1 MTRLT
6 YAAVTPARN
15 ELENLTRLAPC
26 LERQTIRPLEWIVVD
41 DGSTDGTR
49 ELVDAL
55 AELHP
60 WIRATASAGATTHSG
75 PLQTGRRIGRDVIAF
90 KAGVAELRTR
100 PDVLFKLDADVS
112 FEPAFFERLLDAFGS
127 DPRLGIAGGECL
139 ELEEGEWRLRH
150 VTGGHV
156 RGATR
161 GYRWPC
167 YEAVSPL
174 TEQLG
179 WDGIDEAKAR
189 LAGWTTRSVANVR
202 FRHHRRVGERDG
214 AWDSYKSQG
223 STSRFMG
230 YRASYLVLRSLFRS
244 VRDPRAFGMI
254 VGWLD
259 SARAREPRYHE
270 ADVRRHIRSQQSLA
284 RVPMRALEALG
295 RR

>member
-26 LERQTIRPLEWIVVD
+26 LEKQTVLPLEWIVVD

-49 ELVDAL
+49 ELVEAL
-55 AELHP
+55 AEIHP
-60 WIRATASAGATTHSG
+60 WVRATTSAGARTHSG

-90 KAGVAELRTR
+90 KAGVEMLHAR

-112 FEPAFFERLLDAFGS
+112 FDPRFFERLLDAF
-127 DPRLGIAGGECL
+127 DADARLGIAGGECL
-139 ELEEGEWRLRH
+139 ELENDEWRLRH

-161 GYRWPC
+161 GYRWGC
-167 YEAVSPL
+167 FEDVSPL

-189 LAGWTTRSVANVR
+189 LAGWNVRSVAGVR

-230 YRASYLVLRSLFRS
+230 YRVSYLVLRSLFRS
-244 VRDPRAFGMI
+244 VRDPRAVGMM

-259 SARAREPRYHE
+259 SVRAREPRYHE
-270 ADVRRHIRSQQSLA
+270 PEVRRHIRSQQSLA